1 MAKKTTAGDSGTA
14 VFLEGD
20 AYGTGGD
27 TLSYVSVDLS
37 VTTKTNGQTKVKATG
52 EVTALAVAEAGED
65 GNADTTAFT
74 SAYSTEAD
82 KVKIRTT
89 ETTFEEDGV
98 SYSYS
103 VTTIKV
109 TDSDKEKEPK
119 ISYKEKSKEL
129 SEAYV
134 DIDGNLAL
142 AEFDVNAEGPETLA
156 DVDSHVLALDDGLSQ
171 STVLATA
178 AVDWSL

>member
-1 MAKKTTAGDSGTA
+1 MAKKTMTGGSGTA
-14 VFLEGD
+14 VVLQGD

-27 TLSYVSVDLS
+27 TLSYVTAELS

-65 GNADTTAFT
+65 GSADTTAFT
-74 SAYSTEAD
+74 TAYSTDAD

-89 ETTFEEDGV
+89 ETTFEDGGV
-98 SYSYS
+98 SYTYS

-109 TDSDKEKEPK
+109 MDSDKEKEPK
-119 ISYKEKSKEL
+119 ISYKEKTKDL
-129 SEAYV
+129 SEAPV
-134 DIDGNLAL
+134 DIDGSVAL
-142 AEFDVNAEGPETLA
+142 AEFNVTAEGPETLA
-156 DVDSHVLALDDGLSQ
+156 DVDSHVLALDEGLSQ